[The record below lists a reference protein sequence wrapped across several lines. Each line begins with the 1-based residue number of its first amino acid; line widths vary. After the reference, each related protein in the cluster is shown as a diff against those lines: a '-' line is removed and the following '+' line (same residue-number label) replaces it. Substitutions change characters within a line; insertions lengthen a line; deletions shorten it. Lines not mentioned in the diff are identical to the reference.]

1 MRRGIKMKKLNYGI
15 ILIVLAIFCV
25 LLISCKSKKD
35 QTDQEIDPYI
45 SKMQQNGGA
54 VFSGNSSGNRP
65 LPGTSYGYEIWSES
79 GTDNR
84 LIWYGPEYGGGAAFR
99 AEWRYP
105 RTFLGRVGLF
115 WNEGY
120 PYTHYNNVYCDF
132 EFTRSDAGSGGSTS
146 YIGIYGWTKDPMIE
160 WYIVEDWYG
169 VGVIG
174 PGRIG
179 GGAEK
184 IGEFNIDGGLYFIYK
199 ATRPAGSGNILG
211 VHESFSQYFSVRQ
224 TARQSGSISISGH
237 FKEWEK
243 HGLILGTNM
252 YEAKFLVEAGS
263 GEGWFDASHISFY
276 RKED

>member
-1 MRRGIKMKKLNYGI
+1 MKKI
-15 ILIVLAIFCV
+15 KILFLILTSFVLINC
-25 LLISCKSKKD
+25 LLFAACKTANK
-35 QTDQEIDPYI
+35 QEETGIDPYI
-45 SKMQQNGGA
+45 RMMEQNGGS
-54 VFSGNSSGNRP
+54 VFSGNSGGNRS
-65 LPGTSYGYEIWSES
+65 LPGTPYGYEIWSES

-84 LIWYGPEYGGGAAFR
+84 LIWYGPGYGGGGAFR

-105 RTFLGRVGLF
+105 KVFLGRVGLF

-132 EFTRSDAGSGGSTS
+132 EFTRSAIGSGGSTS

-160 WYIVEDWYG
+160 WYIVEDWFG
-169 VGVIG
+169 VGIIG

-184 IGEFNIDGGLYFIYK
+184 IGEFFIDGAVYFIYK
-199 ATRPAGSGNILG
+199 AGRPAGAGNILG
-211 VHESFSQYFSVRQ
+211 TYESFSQFFSVRQ
-224 TARQSGSISISGH
+224 TTRQNGTISISEH

-263 GEGWFDASHISFY
+263 GEGWLDASYISFY
-276 RKED
+276 QKED